1 MYAFESAKS
10 RFEKLTGWA
19 QPTRG
24 EIKTRIKKTKPRAT
38 VFKDNNLI
46 PNNPTLPFLHY
57 RKSLHSPGCPIQQ
70 RSLSGY
76 SRQTVGSMHGA
87 MAFTI
92 MCITT
97 RERMKCLASHED
109 TRGCVS
115 AVKKV
120 DQFISAQVM

>member
-24 EIKTRIKKTKPRAT
+24 EIKTRIKKQSRAQRFSKT
-38 VFKDNNLI
+38 TISFQTI
-46 PNNPTLPFLHY
+46 PPCLFSIIG
-57 RKSLHSPGCPIQQ
+57 KSLHSADCPIHQ
-70 RSLSGY
+70 RSLSDY
-76 SRQTVGSMHGA
+76 SRQTDGSMHGA

-97 RERMKCLASHED
+97 RERMKCLASHEG